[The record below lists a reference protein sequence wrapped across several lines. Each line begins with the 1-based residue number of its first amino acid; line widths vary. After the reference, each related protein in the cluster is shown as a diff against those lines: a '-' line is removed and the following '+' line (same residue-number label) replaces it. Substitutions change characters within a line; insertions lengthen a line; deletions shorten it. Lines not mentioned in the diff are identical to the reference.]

1 MEQFNCFKMAFLRI
15 FIFVV
20 MAILGASLPITAS
33 TSLTK
38 VPEKENWNLISA
50 QNDECLFGVPFN
62 YLYTDRECWTVING
76 GVMFMPEGESP
87 EAIAMNISPYG
98 ATEDHYVITP
108 QISLPTNALIH
119 ISFNVQ
125 NTLALP
131 ASLEVYISETGT
143 EIADFTQLG
152 TTTIVPEEGNIPVTL
167 DIPQS
172 YSGKNVYVAIKH
184 IVPEIMPMSV
194 ITITDFSLSAS
205 YPVQVNV
212 HPFGTVEPENL
223 VYIPEGEELTLKIT
237 PDADHHLMAVFAN
250 NDMIRGEDIGQAAYL
265 EYTVGPYNESTTIDV
280 YFTNNSGEWVVVNGN
295 EKNKWHYGQV
305 EGFEDEKFYIS
316 DNNGVT
322 NRYDISTPSIVH
334 LYRDVNVQEPGIRVT
349 FDYRSN
355 GEMNDYL
362 QFAWTGITDYPVA
375 GTALSGVTSEKLY
388 GSNEW
393 KQFNADIPAGM
404 YRIVMTWVNDGANGA
419 QYPAAMDNFE
429 MTTLCPVPANLNVE
443 VNTDNGIEDV
453 TGVVSWTAGEDQ
465 TAWQVEYKT
474 VNSETWFSVNVN
486 DDPRTTLTN
495 LVTNQSYDI
504 RIKTICGMDDESNYL
519 TSAFEVPCIYS
530 DIDEE
535 NRFAGENS
543 RTSFNVPF
551 YGDGGRSYV
560 QQIYDAGILESE
572 SGNITELS
580 FLSRRNSNSD
590 ETPFQ
595 NIKIWMGLTEKT
607 SFTDNNDFITEGLTL
622 VYENDAPFQ
631 TTEDTW
637 YKFELDRPFLYDG
650 TSNLVVVF
658 YEGAPE
664 VTGEDGNGS
673 GFASFDQGTYS
684 NKTIIAYSENADL
697 DYNNPQSAAG
707 KMRRDDLAYMDF
719 RISLSVCIDDTLCK
733 APVVRLVDVA
743 ARTAEFSWNAEEG
756 ENVWQIEYRETDGQ
770 NWTSVLVTDNNAV
783 ITGLTPETDYQ
794 LRASKICA
802 DNLQSD
808 YSDMINFTTITG
820 CEMPQDITYSNYTDR
835 TTVSWT
841 DEGHDQWVVAIR
853 KEGNNAWTEVPV
865 ANQPN
870 ITFNLDANSNYNVRV
885 KAVCGPED
893 ESGWVNLN
901 VTTGCAPYSL
911 PFAEPLNTE
920 NQPQCW
926 TNVDNKWTF
935 ARAGASSI
943 SPVNGNYLITPAISI
958 PEEGNFSISFGA
970 SGQGGF
976 VENLNLMIS
985 TTGTGTDMFVP
996 FYHASISETSIESYI
1011 ASIPEEYNGQIV
1023 YIAFVHQ
1030 LPTSGNKITIQNVVI
1045 SGCAS
1050 APSALT
1056 VEEVG
1061 MDYATVSWT
1070 SDSTINNWILEY
1082 SSDQQNWVS
1091 IPVDQDNHM
1100 IEGLNDNTPY
1110 YIRVKSVCFA
1120 NAESIFSDII
1130 TINTLCRAI
1139 TELPYVEDFEELN
1152 STNFPG
1158 SCWFLEKGI
1167 STSRNWE
1174 YSTLMNHTIGGVAS
1188 AYHDWTRSNQNAWLI
1203 MPKIRI
1209 SSENV
1214 KLIFWSYNAGKS
1226 DYGKNSVWISTGNVD
1241 PASGDFTE
1249 IWSPESVEDEWIET
1263 IIDLDSYIG
1272 QDIYIGF
1279 NYQGNNSHRWFLDD
1293 IYVGI
1298 NESCR
1303 PLPIVYVNNIGTDTA
1318 QVIWE
1323 VTGNEIQWE
1332 VQYKKE
1338 NEIWSESEIVNVKY
1352 ITLRD
1357 LTPDTQYDVRVRPV
1371 CTTSEGE
1378 NPEWVTVSF
1387 TTESD
1392 EVIIIVPAETPY
1404 ITGFESDNDNLMWH
1418 LGNIGRNDWYFGN
1431 AINNGGE
1438 KALYI
1443 SSNQGLNNTYNT
1455 GSRCRVWAYR
1465 DVYFTPSTK
1474 DYTLSFDW
1482 RSYGEA
1488 GYDYMRVF
1496 IGDTTGEVT
1505 GSSEGGFP
1513 TPDGA
1518 VTLINPLNGNTN
1530 FQLQSN
1536 WSHFTTILEANRFSD
1551 TTVRIY
1557 FGWLNDG
1564 SGGSQP
1570 PAAIDNFS
1578 IIGDMLVDLAIEV
1591 KQFNSACQS
1600 NVPVSVEITQLGE
1613 SEVMNF
1619 TVSYQYEDNAVVSEN
1634 IILDEPLSTGEVF
1647 SYTFPSEI
1655 TLAEGEN
1662 TLKVWVENDN
1672 EPQGVLS
1679 NNTKEVI
1686 FTLLPPAEIP
1696 YEENFTSSISA
1707 TAWTVNDA
1715 NDDGITW
1722 QQENGR
1728 MVYTYSDINQ
1738 ANDWLISRCIH
1749 IPAGTYEIGY
1759 TYNALSALPESFTV
1773 VLSSDRDFPG
1783 TPQVIVQ
1790 HLNFSRENTDV
1801 QFKETFTVAQD
1812 GIYYIGI
1819 HAISNAGN
1827 AGITFDN
1834 FYINSIL
1841 QLQVNHGSNGTV
1853 QPAGN
1858 IDVNRGESVTLLI
1871 TPDPG
1876 YHLQSISVN
1885 GEMVRGEDL
1894 TYAEYIPFT
1903 YGPVTENVVIDIA
1916 FTGNTY
1922 TIRSF
1927 ISNYDN
1933 IGMNGNPAIGGAIA
1947 PQGANTFDYGTTPTY
1962 TITVSE
1968 HFHLYDVFV
1977 DNVSVMDQVVMVDE
1991 NIYTY
1996 TFGNLEDHHTI
2007 RAVVKIDTIMVTY
2020 NVTGGIATLNGE
2032 LVDATENS
2040 VVKEFFVDY
2049 GYNHTM
2055 TLVPVPGYYIEDVVT
2070 EGISL
2075 GPVRQFVFRNV
2086 TEPKEVDIYLNTEGF
2101 TITTAAHGHGTITE
2115 GTAIVYN
2122 PNYEFGFEVIP
2133 AEGYH
2138 ISHLT
2143 INGISQTVS
2152 DASYYN
2158 DTIRDITED
2167 YNIQAY
2173 FAINTYTVEAV
2184 AGENGR
2190 ITPSGS
2196 VTYNWNTSPAYTA
2209 SANTGYFISEII
2221 VDNDTTRYQAGDNV
2235 TSWSHVFTA
2244 INSDHIVNIQF
2255 GQYVYSITA
2264 TAGANGTITPEGV
2277 TQVSYNG
2284 SQRYSIQPEE
2294 GYVIAGVTIDGEERG
2309 AMASYTFTNV
2319 TSDHTI
2325 SATFAKSRY
2334 EITATAGTGG
2344 SVTPSGTRTFEYG
2357 DSQVYTATPDAGYMI
2372 STVTIDGTVNNV
2384 YASTWSHTFA
2394 DINADHTIYVNFTMN
2409 TYTITVTQPANGY
2422 ITPGSQTVNQNATP
2436 TYYITPS
2443 NGYEVEN
2450 VIVDGNNVTFNV
2462 DPMGNADYT
2471 FPAVT
2476 ANKTITATMKLKTY
2490 TITAT
2495 SGANGTISPAGANT
2509 VNYGAS
2515 QVFTITPADGYEIAD
2530 VKVDNVSVGPVSTYR
2545 FPYVTA
2551 SHTIHVEFELINCE
2565 TPVRLYATDIT
2576 SNSAVLH
2583 WSSEADN
2590 FTIRYKTREATDY
2603 TEISNVT
2610 GNQYALTGLS
2620 SNTFYVWR
2628 IQANCGYNDS
2638 EWSDQAVFTTR
2649 AVSTG
2654 IEENTLTNV
2663 KVYSN
2668 MDNVYIINEND
2679 LPIKT
2684 VEIYD
2689 IFGRTVYQNT
2699 KSHQSKEMI
2708 HLPVASGTY
2717 VVRLLTADGVGTYK
2731 VNILK

>member
-1 MEQFNCFKMAFLRI
+1 MEQLNCFKMAFLRI

-50 QNDECLFGVPFN
+50 QNDECIFGVPFN

-76 GVMFMPEGESP
+76 GVMFMPEVESP

-98 ATEDHYVITP
+98 ATEDHYAITP

-131 ASLEVYISETGT
+131 ASFEVYISETGT

-250 NDMIRGEDIGQAAYL
+250 NDMIRGEDISQAGYL

-280 YFTNNSGEWVVVNGN
+280 YFTNNSGEWIVVNGN

-322 NRYDISTPSIVH
+322 NRYDISTTSIVH
-334 LYRDVNVQEPGIRVT
+334 LYRDVNVQEPGIRIT

-453 TGVVSWTAGEDQ
+453 SAVVSWTAGEDQ

-474 VNSETWFSVNVN
+474 VNGETWFSVNVN

-495 LVTNQSYDI
+495 LVTNQAYDL
-504 RIKTICGMDDESNYL
+504 RIKAICGMDDESHYL

-543 RTSFNVPF
+543 RISFNVPF

-756 ENVWQIEYRETDGQ
+756 ENVWQVEYRETDGQ

-976 VENLNLMIS
+976 VENLGLMIS
-985 TTGTGTDMFVP
+985 TTGTGTDRFVP
-996 FYHASISETSIESYI
+996 FYSTNISETYYESYI
-1011 ASIPEEYNGQIV
+1011 AYIPEEYNGQVV

-1045 SGCAS
+1045 SGCTS
-1050 APSALT
+1050 VPSALT

-1091 IPVDQDNHM
+1091 IPVDEDNYR
-1100 IEGLNDNTPY
+1100 IEGLNDQTTY
-1110 YIRVKSVCFA
+1110 YIRVKSICSA
-1120 NAESIFSDII
+1120 NTESIFSDVI
-1130 TINTLCRAI
+1130 TINTLCGTF
-1139 TELPYVEDFEELN
+1139 TELPFTENFEGLT
-1152 STNFPG
+1152 SSNFPRE
-1158 SCWFLEKGI
+1158 CWSLYR
-1167 STSRNWE
+1167 SNTVTANW
-1174 YSTLMNHTIGGVAS
+1174 TVITAQNHTPGGSVS
-1188 AYHDWTRSNQNAWLI
+1188 AYHQDVRGDQNAWLI
-1203 MPKIRI
+1203 SPRIRI
-1209 SSENV
+1209 TGEEIEL
-1214 KLIFWSYNAGKS
+1214 KFWSYNMYPS
-1226 DYGKNSVWISTGNVD
+1226 SYGKNSVWISTGSKD
-1241 PASGDFTE
+1241 PASEDFVE
-1249 IWSPESVEDEWIET
+1249 VWAAESVASEWVET
-1263 IIDLDSYIG
+1263 IIDLDEYKD
-1272 QDIYIGF
+1272 QEIYIAF
-1279 NYQGNNSHRWFLDD
+1279 NYQGDFAHRWYLDD
-1293 IYVGI
+1293 IFVGYT
-1298 NESCR
+1298 ESCT
-1303 PLPIVYVNNIGTDTA
+1303 PVLSLNVNTMSEDSARVVWTTN
-1318 QVIWE
+1318 
-1323 VTGNEIQWE
+1323 GNDGQWE
-1332 VQYKKE
+1332 VQYRSE
-1338 NEIWSESEIVNVKY
+1338 DNTWSESDTVDVKY
-1352 ITLRD
+1352 FTLRN
-1357 LTPDTQYDVRVRPV
+1357 LIHDVLYSIRVRAV
-1371 CTTSEGE
+1371 CANSEGMV
-1378 NPEWVTVSF
+1378 PEWVTVNFKIKS
-1387 TTESD
+1387 
-1392 EVIIIVPAETPY
+1392 PAETPY
-1404 ITGFESDNDNLMWH
+1404 FTGFESEKDNMDWH
-1418 LGNIGRNDWYFGN
+1418 ISNINRNDWYFGN
-1431 AINNGGE
+1431 ATNNGGNNS
-1438 KALYI
+1438 LYI
-1443 SSNQGLNNTYNT
+1443 SYDQGSNNSYNLLNN
-1455 GSRCRVWAYR
+1455 GCRVWAYR
-1465 DVYFTPSTK
+1465 DVYFKPSTK
-1474 DYTLSFDW
+1474 DYILSFDW
-1482 RSYGEA
+1482 RGE
-1488 GYDYMRVF
+1488 GESTYDYMKVF
-1496 IGDTTGEVT
+1496 IGDTSVDIMADESTSRLE
-1505 GSSEGGFP
+1505 
-1513 TPDGA
+1513 TPDRSVA
-1518 VTLINPLNGNTN
+1518 LINPFKGTDIFN
-1530 FQLQSN
+1530 LQSN
-1536 WSHFTTILEANRFSD
+1536 WVHFSTTLDAQTFSD

-1557 FGWLNDG
+1557 FGWGNDG
-1564 SGGSQP
+1564 SYGAQP
-1570 PAAIDNFS
+1570 PAAVDNFS
-1578 IIGDMLVDLAIEV
+1578 IRGDVSVDLAMLAIDPYTV
-1591 KQFNSACQS
+1591 ACQTS
-1600 NVPVSVEITQLGE
+1600 SPVTVGITQLGDE
-1613 SEVMNF
+1613 DIMNF
-1619 TVSYQYEDNAVVSEN
+1619 TVNYQHEDNTIVTEQVV
-1634 IILDEPLSTGEVF
+1634 LAEPLEISEVYY
-1647 SYTFPSEI
+1647 YTFPTEVI
-1655 TLAEGEN
+1655 LNEGEN
-1662 TLKVWVENDN
+1662 TIRVWVEHDEESPIFLYDN
-1672 EPQGVLS
+1672 TQEYTV
-1679 NNTKEVI
+1679 
-1686 FTLLPPAEIP
+1686 TLLTYAEIP
-1696 YEENFTSSISA
+1696 YEENFTSSITA

-1722 QQENGR
+1722 QQEDGR

-1783 TPQVIVQ
+1783 TPQVIAQ

-1894 TYAEYIPFT
+1894 TYAEYIPFI
-1903 YGPVTENVVIDIA
+1903 YGPVTENAVIDIA

-1962 TITVSE
+1962 TIAVSE

-2032 LVDATENS
+2032 LVDATGNS

-2055 TLVPVPGYYIEDVVT
+2055 TLVPVPGYYIQDVVT

-2122 PNYEFGFEVIP
+2122 PDYEFGFEVIP

-2235 TSWSHVFTA
+2235 TTWTHVFTA

-2264 TAGANGTITPEGV
+2264 TVGANGTITPEGV

-2344 SVTPSGTRTFEYG
+2344 SVTPSGTQTFEYG

-2583 WSSEADN
+2583 WSTEADN